1 MKRKVNYA
9 QNIFDLFKICIIIY
23 ILLRLKILEINLMF
37 ETHIVSFK
45 AKRSQKLLI
54 TVSQVNKNINK
65 EIEKQLDSILL
76 CCMINQ
82 TLRL

>member
-1 MKRKVNYA
+1 
-9 QNIFDLFKICIIIY
+9 
-23 ILLRLKILEINLMF
+23 MF

-45 AKRSQKLLI
+45 MQKESQKFLI